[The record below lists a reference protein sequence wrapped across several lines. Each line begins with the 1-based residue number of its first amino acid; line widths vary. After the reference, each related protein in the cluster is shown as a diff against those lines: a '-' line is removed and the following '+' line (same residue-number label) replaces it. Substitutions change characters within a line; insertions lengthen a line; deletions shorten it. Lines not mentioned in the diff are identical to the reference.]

1 VYMAGK
7 SAIGDS
13 GLQAID
19 IEAKLKELGLA
30 LPNLPV
36 PVGNYRPA
44 KRIGNMVFTSGQT
57 ARING
62 VRRFVG
68 KVGAE
73 VTEADAYLSARD
85 AALNCLACAAWA
97 AGGIERVKDV
107 IKITGFVNC
116 VDGFDRQPAVIN
128 GASDLVLALFGDSGA
143 HARTAVGVNALPSN
157 VSVELEIIFE
167 VE

>member
-1 VYMAGK
+1 
-7 SAIGDS
+7 
-13 GLQAID
+13 
-19 IEAKLKELGLA
+19 
-30 LPNLPV
+30 
-36 PVGNYRPA
+36 
-44 KRIGNMVFTSGQT
+44 MVFTSGQT

-73 VTEADAYLSARD
+73 VTEEEAYLSARD

-97 AGGIERVKDV
+97 AGGIEHVRDV
-107 IKITGFVNC
+107 IKLTGFVNC

-128 GASDLVLALFGDSGA
+128 GASDLIQSLFGSSGA

-157 VSVELEIIFE
+157 VSVELEIVFE